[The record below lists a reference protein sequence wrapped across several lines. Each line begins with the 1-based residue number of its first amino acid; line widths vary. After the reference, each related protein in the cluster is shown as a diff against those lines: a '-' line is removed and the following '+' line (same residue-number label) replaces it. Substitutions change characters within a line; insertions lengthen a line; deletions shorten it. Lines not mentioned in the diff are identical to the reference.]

1 MIKPGWKTSEFW
13 VTAMSF
19 LFSGL
24 YLFGLL
30 DDHSQ
35 KEDLIAESSR
45 GVEAVI
51 LIIGQLTVLFR
62 YIKGRTEVKKT
73 WWNTATPEERKI
85 ANKRNTGTRRKKK
98 TKISIKPKSIPPQS
112 SGQ

>member
-30 DDHSQ
+30 EDHSQ

-62 YIKGRTEVKKT
+62 YIKGRTEVKKI
-73 WWNTATPEERKI
+73 WWNTASPEERKI
-85 ANKRNTGTRRKKK
+85 ANERNKGASKNV
-98 TKISIKPKSIPPQS
+98 KPKSNKTRS
-112 SGQ
+112 RKTNK